1 MTNAQPFSILKT
13 KGEDSMYIGFNDRYN
28 KMIETTIEDLK
39 PLLEKLETKTNY
51 LDISKVQDTKI
62 TQDKPILQFNDYD
75 NRVENICNVK
85 DLQEGLDKM
94 VKIFKDS
101 GYTKHYYTRI
111 IDYDNYFGIDYG
123 SHNCFFRVTKTGNES
138 LGELDG

>member
-1 MTNAQPFSILKT
+1 
-13 KGEDSMYIGFNDRYN
+13 MYIGFNDRYN
-28 KMIETTIEDLK
+28 KTIEITIEDLK

-101 GYTKHYYTRI
+101 SYTKHYYTRV
-111 IDYDNYFGIDYG
+111 IDYDNYFEIDYG
-123 SHNCFFRVTKTGNES
+123 SHNCFFRVTKTGNEN